1 MFTCRLTDSLM
12 DVHIGYENNEKVWKR
27 KSQIA
32 GKALECRLFYFI
44 LSYILCVSVYV
55 YVFAYVCSCACAD
68 VCVFVSAYA
77 YVFANE

>member
-1 MFTCRLTDSLM
+1 M

-55 YVFAYVCSCACAD
+55 YVFAYV
-68 VCVFVSAYA
+68 
-77 YVFANE
+77 